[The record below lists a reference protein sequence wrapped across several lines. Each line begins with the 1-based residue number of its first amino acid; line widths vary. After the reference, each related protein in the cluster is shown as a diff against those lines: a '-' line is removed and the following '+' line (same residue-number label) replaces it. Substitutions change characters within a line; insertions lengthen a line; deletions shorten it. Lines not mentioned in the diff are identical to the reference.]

1 MNAHRFSFDGW
12 RPAPSLHGA
21 LALMVLCAPMDARA
35 FSSGYAGASAC
46 SACHAGGVN
55 PQVAFSGPLNVP
67 VGVGRTL
74 SFEITRSTSAALEAG
89 VNLRIVSGVSAA
101 SLSESSAGLRTENGQ
116 ITHSA
121 PLPFSSATR
130 TVDFRLTA
138 DATSA
143 CNTLVIINGGAV
155 AADGNG
161 NPASDGTASI
171 TRSIALT
178 CPATLAAAASPNITL
193 GTTSL
198 SDSVT
203 ITGRYAPSGG
213 NVDFR
218 LYGPNDS
225 ACSGAVAFASLDRPI
240 SAGGIAT
247 SQAYAPT
254 AAGTYVWRAFYSGDA
269 NNVAVN
275 TACSDPDQGVVV
287 ARAATS
293 MVAQA
298 LPAGSIRL
306 GQGTLR
312 DEAEVSGLAFQQA
325 GGTLSFRLYG
335 PNDLTCANAPVFED
349 LSVTYPVR
357 PGSVLSAAHTPTQA
371 GVYRWRASY
380 SGDSNNSP
388 ATQGCG
394 VSLQRAAVS
403 MALPVLT
410 ALASPDIV
418 LGDAVFASAG
428 LAGRLYPPSG
438 NAGQITFQ
446 LFGPGDTTCANAPLF
461 SMGRPYPASGVVLSD
476 SYTPPSPGTHRWRT
490 FFNGDSNNEAV
501 SSVCNQGGQTVQVST
516 EQLFVNGFEN

>member
-1 MNAHRFSFDGW
+1 VKANHLSFEGW
-12 RPAPSLHGA
+12 RPALSLHGA
-21 LALMVLCAPMDARA
+21 LALMLLCAPMEARA
-35 FSSGYAGASAC
+35 FSSGYVGGIAC
-46 SACHAGGVN
+46 GACHSGGAN

-67 VGVGRTL
+67 VGATRTL
-74 SFEITRSTSAALEAG
+74 GFDITRVSGLAQEAG
-89 VNLRIVSGVSAA
+89 VNVRIVAGGIAT
-101 SLSESSAGLRTENGQ
+101 LSEASSGLRTENAQ

-121 PLPFSSATR
+121 PLAFSGTTR
-130 TVDFRLTA
+130 TVDFQLTA
-138 DATSA
+138 SA
-143 CNTLVIINGGAV
+143 ASTCNSLIVLNGAAV

-161 NPASDGTASI
+161 NISNDGTASI
-171 TRSIALT
+171 TRSITLT

-193 GTTSL
+193 GTSPLT
-198 SDSVT
+198 DSVT

-218 LYGPNDS
+218 LFGPNDS
-225 ACSGAVAFASLDRPI
+225 TCNGAFVFVSLDRPI

-247 SQAYAPT
+247 SQAYLPT
-254 AAGTYVWRAFYSGDA
+254 AAGTYVWRAYYSGDA

-287 ARAATS
+287 ARTVTS

-298 LPAGSIRL
+298 LPTGSIRL

-325 GGTLSFRLYG
+325 GGTLSYRLYG
-335 PNDLTCANAPVFED
+335 PDDLTCANAPVFQD
-349 LSVTYPVR
+349 LSVAYPVR
-357 PGSVLSAAHTPTQA
+357 PGSVLSAAYTPIEA

-388 ATQGCG
+388 ATQACG
-394 VSLQRAAVS
+394 VSLQRTAVNK
-403 MALPVLT
+403 ALPVLT
-410 ALASPDIV
+410 AMASPDIV
-418 LGDAVFASAG
+418 FGDTVFGSAA

-446 LFGPGDTTCANAPLF
+446 LYGPADTTCTNVPVF
-461 SMGRPYPASGVVLSD
+461 SMATPYPAAGVVLSD
-476 SYTPPSPGTHRWRT
+476 AYTPSSPGTHRWRT
-490 FFNGDSNNEAV
+490 SFNGDSNNEAV
-501 SSVCNQGGQTVQVST
+501 SSVCNQAGQTVHVST